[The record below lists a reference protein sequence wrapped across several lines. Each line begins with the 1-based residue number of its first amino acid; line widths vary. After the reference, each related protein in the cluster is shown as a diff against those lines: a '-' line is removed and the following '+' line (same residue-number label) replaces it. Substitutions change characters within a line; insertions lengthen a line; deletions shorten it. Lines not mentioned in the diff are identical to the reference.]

1 MTVVPTKPDAEANAT
16 LVVTMSSFP
25 GRNMVTAVST
35 LVSEFCRTL
44 VSDKDIADRFHMAAQ
59 ELAENLIKYSS
70 GPEVSLKAELIASE
84 GNAILQLMAKNH
96 STEAQLAAVEE
107 RLREL
112 TAADD
117 PVELYDRLIRETA
130 QLEEGSGLGL
140 ARIRAEGE
148 LDVDYAIVGTE
159 LTISVRASVHPPRN
173 N

>member
-1 MTVVPTKPDAEANAT
+1 
-16 LVVTMSSFP
+16 
-25 GRNMVTAVST
+25 
-35 LVSEFCRTL
+35 
-44 VSDKDIADRFHMAAQ
+44 
-59 ELAENLIKYSS
+59 NLIKYSS

-173 N
+173 KY